1 MPNIDTEGVFCL
13 LRSQK
18 CLFIAFWMPLD
29 INSMPK
35 NRKVETKTI
44 LNFYARYF
52 TFICNLVPMNGKF
65 SLAATIVCC
74 FTNFLT
80 KNGLHYSM

>member
-1 MPNIDTEGVFCL
+1 
-13 LRSQK
+13 
-18 CLFIAFWMPLD
+18 MPLD

-44 LNFYARYF
+44 FNFYARYF
-52 TFICNLVPMNGKF
+52 TFICNLVPTNGKF

-74 FTNFLT
+74 FTNLLT
-80 KNGLHYSM
+80 KNGLHIPINGMNQCRSSPLIGKSMASYF